1 MNAQLKKKNH
11 RSPWQAR
18 WGKTYAAAT
27 VISFCIIISVLFLS
41 LAPCPTNLPD
51 ESYLNRSLQIS
62 SSKEI
67 IPCIHPQT
75 DTSKELRTCLGV
87 RDSVKSE
94 VSWQEIYNSEKL
106 FQTPYKNSNKAGS
119 EKDAAPDFVRRW
131 FLHYHR
137 DHRHTYKEN

>member
-1 MNAQLKKKNH
+1 MNAGLQRESVISFLAALLKKKI
-11 RSPWQAR
+11 SAASTA
-18 WGKTYAAAT
+18 TYN
-27 VISFCIIISVLFLS
+27 IFIPILLLS
-41 LAPCPTNLPD
+41 LVTGPTNLTG

-67 IPCIHPQT
+67 TPCIHPQT